1 VYVESSNVQNTKLQ
15 PEELDATLQDMVMGE
30 SVCQKILAF
39 LKDEA
44 LESTIKLDGKEVG
57 GTDRH
62 HHISFVADSV
72 FFYLVYGFVPFKLK
86 KVDSQFFAEV
96 ISYDQIQYE
105 VEERDYEDSAPKIQV
120 TYRNSNIGKSKEKKP
135 RIFVYTF
142 SNSTINGAMYAALT
156 EYKRLTKARLY
167 EQDCFDLNRSSLLF
181 LQRSKPNESAPD
193 YGKMNVGQILSVS
206 DQFRVNMDNNTMA
219 TADAHEEKQKTVEIK
234 EEVDKQA
241 ASYPAIQKFCANVS
255 LPENSTGHLYHFRP
269 PTVDMNNMSRAF
281 HEAVLDTLNL
291 PRSWCDQGRN
301 NKRERTSAT
310 ESESQSHKNEKDGA
324 LQCSARVCAELSKMM
339 SFVLSLINDKTFH
352 SKLVSSQA
360 DVAPTKTQKSTS
372 LNIVNIYSIP
382 THEFVL
388 EKPII
393 KDVSFLLDMY
403 KQHIITHDDF
413 SHAFQYATGM
423 KVDPA
428 LKKIRTKE
436 YDSQMFSLTEQMRP
450 SAATDATSEPQNMA
464 NEKKKAD
471 DKNKAEKKSEQTS

>member
-1 VYVESSNVQNTKLQ
+1 
-15 PEELDATLQDMVMGE
+15 MVAGE
-30 SVCQKILAF
+30 SVCQKIMAF
-39 LKDEA
+39 LKDEV
-44 LESTIKLDGKEVG
+44 LESTIKVDGKEVSSA
-57 GTDRH
+57 DRH
-62 HHISFVADSV
+62 HHISFLVDSV

-86 KVDSQFFAEV
+86 KIGSQFFAEV

-105 VEERDYEDSAPKIQV
+105 VEERDYEDPAPKIQV
-120 TYRNSNIGKSKEKKP
+120 TYRNSTMGKTKEKKP

-142 SNSTINGAMYAALT
+142 STSTVNGAMQAALT
-156 EYKRLTKARLY
+156 EYKRLVKARLY

-206 DQFRVNMDNNTMA
+206 DQFRVNMDSSTIA

-269 PTVDMNNMSRAF
+269 PTVDMNNMTRAY

-291 PRSWCDQGRN
+291 PRSWCDQGRS
-301 NKRERTSAT
+301 NKRERTNAP
-310 ESESQSHKNEKDGA
+310 ESESQSRKTEKDGA
-324 LQCSARVCAELSKMM
+324 LQCSARVRAELSKMM
-339 SFVLSLINDKTFH
+339 SFVLSLINDKSFH
-352 SKLVSSQA
+352 SKLLSSQA
-360 DVAPTKTQKSTS
+360 DSAPTKSQKSTS
-372 LNIVNIYSIP
+372 LNILNIYSVP

-403 KQHIITHDDF
+403 KQHIIMHDDF

-428 LKKIRTKE
+428 LKRLRTKE

-450 SAATDATSEPQNMA
+450 SAPGDASSESQN
-464 NEKKKAD
+464 KVS
-471 DKNKAEKKSEQTS
+471 DKNKAEKKD